1 MKQYFKAVIAAVLA
15 IMLAVAAFGCGK
27 GGSSSGGKDVDN
39 PTSNP
44 SKPTDEPT
52 AEPSPTPDPD
62 PDVMRDEPIDA
73 PYAAAFTVS
82 KTFSKNMV
90 VQRGERIRVWGW
102 ADESENGKKVSG
114 EFMGMFAEG
123 LVEDGEWV
131 ITFKAKLEANA
142 NLGNS
147 MRIYTDTQEVVFED
161 VLVGDVYMVI
171 GQSNCAYS
179 MSNHWQYIDKNDEER
194 VAQKFVDDSLPIR
207 INYNSWQNPIGNK
220 RGTEDLTKDI
230 KTKVSW
236 KKATKG
242 TVSNFSAIGYLF
254 AYNYVKLTNG
264 TVPVGM
270 IEIDGNGMPLSHFL
284 PNEVAEK
291 HHTDTWNESK
301 GYYVG
306 TGVNAGQ
313 ARYMHNEYMYPF
325 ERMALAG
332 ILWYQGESDL
342 MDSEASRYAAAYC
355 DLMDYLR
362 EKHNLVN
369 KNFPVYFIEF
379 PTEYT
384 KPKNYTGTN
393 NWAYMDFG
401 KIRGIMGSMVT
412 MRENFFQ
419 VMSGDLWADDQF
431 WNTLHPNCKYE
442 QALRAA
448 KIACAFNGEG
458 GITLDNASGPIV
470 ESVTYSADGKTA
482 TIKYKNV
489 GEGLKTID
497 GSETVKG
504 YSVVPTKNGVGAKA
518 YGKIVGKDTV
528 EVQSDTAMKG
538 IAYNVVTTYF
548 FGKEMNLCNSA
559 GIPAGAFLLNRD

>member
-1 MKQYFKAVIAAVLA
+1 MKRYFKLVMAVLLA
-15 IMLAVAAFGCGK
+15 LILAVSAFACTPK
-27 GGSSSGGKDVDN
+27 
-39 PTSNP
+39 
-44 SKPTDEPT
+44 TDEPGKTEQNTANPTEAPT
-52 AEPSPTPDPD
+52 AEEPTADPD
-62 PDVMRDEPIDA
+62 PDIMRDEPIDA
-73 PYAAAFTVS
+73 PYASAFTVS
-82 KTFSKNMV
+82 KTFSKDMV

-114 EFMGMFAEG
+114 EFMGMFAEA
-123 LVEDGEWV
+123 LIENGEWV

-142 NLGNS
+142 EPGNN
-147 MRIYTDTQEVVFED
+147 MRIYTDTQEVVFTD

-171 GQSNCAYS
+171 GQSNCAYP
-179 MSNHWQYIDKNDEER
+179 MSSHWQYIDKNDEEHL
-194 VAQKFVDDSLPIR
+194 AQKFVDGSLPIR
-207 INYNSWQNPIGNK
+207 INYNSHAVPIGNK
-220 RGTEDLTKDI
+220 RGTTDLTKDI

-236 KKATKG
+236 KKASKG
-242 TVSNFSAIGYLF
+242 AISTFSAIGYLF
-254 AYNYVKLTNG
+254 AYHYVKLTDG
-264 TVPVGM
+264 KVPVGM

-291 HHTDTWNESK
+291 NGTDTWNESK

-313 ARYMHNEYMYPF
+313 ARFMYNEYMHPF
-325 ERMALAG
+325 DKMAMAG

-342 MDSEASRYAAAYC
+342 LDSEAGRYANAYC

-362 EKHNLVN
+362 ERHNLVN

-384 KPKNYTGTN
+384 KPANYKGKE

-419 VMSGDLWADDQF
+419 IMSSDLWADDTF
-431 WNTLHPNCKYE
+431 WNSLHPNCKFE

-448 KIACAFNGEG
+448 KIACAFNNEG

-470 ESVTYSADGKTA
+470 ESITYSNDGKKA

-489 GEGLKTID
+489 GDGLKTID
-497 GSETVKG
+497 GSETVNG
-504 YSVVPTKNGVGAKA
+504 YSLLTGKNAIGAKA
-518 YGKIVGKDTV
+518 TGRIVGKDTV
-528 EVQSDTAMKG
+528 EVTSDKEMKG
-538 IAYNVVTTYF
+538 LAYNVITTYF
-548 FGKEMNLCNSA
+548 FGREINLCNSA
-559 GIPAGAFLLNRD
+559 GIPAGAFLLNRE